1 MKLGNSLFY
10 NLENKRLA
18 YHSTFEV
25 FPYLTG
31 LFGVLFFCGF
41 AVMKPLTNKLY
52 KETLYSILMGSMV
65 AYSYVYYKKRQYNQC
80 VDETY
85 ELIKKRFQRN
95 PALADLIEGNQIV
108 KNFGLS
114 KYTEFDD
121 DEEIMEDTLGVF
133 EGGVE
138 MEQRETRQRISDF
151 FYG

>member
-1 MKLGNSLFY
+1 
-10 NLENKRLA
+10 
-18 YHSTFEV
+18 
-25 FPYLTG
+25 
-31 LFGVLFFCGF
+31 
-41 AVMKPLTNKLY
+41 
-52 KETLYSILMGSMV
+52 MV